1 MHILLFFY
9 TLYFRLIKR
18 KLYIEKLIILQVVQT
33 CLDTHFCDTFST
45 SLIQPSLT
53 SLWAQFIYYIL
64 FYSFKHGPSPCDLW
78 EKLRKCSLEEMGRF
92 LSNSLHEP
100 RPSVLPRG
108 QGTLVAP
115 QTHGGGLVPKI
126 STSKELPCSR

>member
-1 MHILLFFY
+1 MGNVNYSHDAVSAM
-9 TLYFRLIKR
+9 RA
-18 KLYIEKLIILQVVQT
+18 QGANVN
-33 CLDTHFCDTFST
+33 THFHDTFHTSPIQPSST
-45 SLIQPSLT
+45 SLR
-53 SLWAQFIYYIL
+53 AQFIYYIL

-78 EKLRKCSLEEMGRF
+78 EKLRKYSLEDMGQF
-92 LSNSLHEP
+92 LSNNLHEP